1 MLHDLIQTEGYK
13 KRADLIAEQREGKK

>member
-13 KRADLIAEQREGKK
+13 KRVDLIAEQREGKK